1 MVIVLDININNVRV
15 ILAVVGEEIRD
26 DLQRG
31 QCLDLLRDLAFDH
44 RGFLRLEYLFVDD
57 EKMKM
62 WTRKVFVY
70 RFVSTI
76 CKLNGRKVMMEILER
91 MKKKVDVITRM
102 NGIFG

>member
-1 MVIVLDININNVRV
+1 M
-15 ILAVVGEEIRD
+15 AV
-26 DLQRG
+26 
-31 QCLDLLRDLAFDH
+31 DH
-44 RGFLRLEYLFVDD
+44 SGFLRLEYLSVDN
-57 EKMKM
+57 EEMKM
-62 WTRKVFVY
+62 WIRKVFVY